1 MNVTADELAGIVD
14 LFGGLTRPELERA
27 LSEAAFREDGGSV
40 DDAALEE
47 TLDGALESFA
57 LVRYERSAVD
67 GGEAEDETAPD
78 LFVAGPTAFPS
89 TPDAAED
96 LPHILEIDSRSRTLD
111 RAALGDQA
119 HDRFARAAATAVD
132 AGDDDRIAELLD
144 ASYDLEA
151 WAPVDLAAERDRLDA
166 ALERA

>member
-40 DDAALEE
+40 DEAALEE
-47 TLDGALESFA
+47 TLEGALESFA
-57 LVRYERSAVD
+57 LIRYERTETDADTD
-67 GGEAEDETAPD
+67 GLD

-89 TPDAAED
+89 APDAAED
-96 LPHILEIDSRSRTLD
+96 LPHILDIDPRSRTLD
-111 RAALGDQA
+111 RAVLGDQA
-119 HDRFARAAATAVD
+119 RDRFARAAATAID